1 MSVDKRILPAVAD
14 FLLQPG
20 LLLIDGKFVESAS
33 GKQLDVINPAN
44 EQVIAK
50 VAEADVEDTHRAV
63 KAARTAFEG
72 SWANTSAAERG
83 RLIWKLSDLIEE
95 HTEQF
100 AQIDSLDNGKPVAA
114 ARGGDVPVAVSVF
127 RYYAGWATKI
137 SGQTNAIS
145 WPGDWLGYTL
155 REPIGVVGQIIPW
168 NFPLV
173 SAAWK
178 LAPALATG
186 NTIILKSAEQTPL
199 SAILLGQLII
209 EAGFPPGVVNI
220 ITGLGERVGAALAA
234 HPGVDKIS
242 FTGSTSVGR
251 LILQAAI
258 GNLKKVSLELGGKSP
273 VVVFDDADLELTI
286 PGVAQAIFANQGEV
300 CTAGSRLYIH
310 ERIYDRV
317 VEGVAEIA
325 RNIRVGDG
333 LDEST
338 EMGPLVSR
346 QQFDR
351 VARYVD
357 IGQSEGAELVAGGAR
372 VGSSGYFMQ
381 PTVFANTNSS
391 MKIVQEEIFGPVVS
405 AMRFRDGDVDAVVRE
420 ANDSPYGLA
429 ASVWTQN
436 IGMAHKVARRLN
448 AGSVW
453 INCHSVIDAAQ
464 PFGGY
469 KQSGWGRE
477 LGEEAI
483 HAYTEVKAVTAK
495 L

>member
-1 MSVDKRILPAVAD
+1 MSLDSRILPEVVD
-14 FLLQPG
+14 FLGRPG
-20 LLLIDGKFVESAS
+20 QLLIDGDFVEAAS
-33 GKQLDVINPAN
+33 GKRLEVINPAN
-44 EQVIAK
+44 EKIIAT
-50 VAEADVEDTHRAV
+50 VAEADAVDTDRAV
-63 KAARTAFEG
+63 QAARRAFDG
-72 SWANTSAAERG
+72 LWSCTSAAERG
-83 RLIWKLSDLIEE
+83 RLMWKLADLVEQHAEE
-95 HTEQF
+95 F
-100 AQIDSLDNGKPVAA
+100 AQLDSLDNGKPVVA
-114 ARGGDVPVAVSVF
+114 ARNGDVPIAVSVF
-127 RYYAGWATKI
+127 RYYAGWSTKI

-178 LAPALATG
+178 IAPALATG
-186 NTIILKSAEQTPL
+186 NTVVLKSAEQTPL
-199 SAILLGQLII
+199 SAILLGQLIL

-220 ITGLGERVGAALAA
+220 ITGLGENVGAALAA
-234 HPGVDKIS
+234 HPSVDKIS
-242 FTGSTSVGR
+242 FTGSTTVGR
-251 LILQAAI
+251 LILQAAA

-300 CTAGSRLYIH
+300 CTAGSRLYVH
-310 ERIYDRV
+310 ECVYDRV
-317 VEGVAEIA
+317 VEGVAKIA
-325 RNIRVGDG
+325 RDIRLGDG
-333 LDEST
+333 LDETT

-346 QQFDR
+346 QQLDR
-351 VARYVD
+351 VAGYVG
-357 IGQSEGAELVAGGAR
+357 IGQAEGAELVVGGAR
-372 VGSSGYFMQ
+372 IGDRGFFMQ
-381 PTVFANTNSS
+381 PTVFASGNRS
-391 MKIVQEEIFGPVVS
+391 MRIVQEEIFGPVVC
-405 AMRFRDGDVDAVVRE
+405 AMPFKDGDVDAVVQE

-436 IGMAHKVARRLN
+436 LGLAHKVARRFH

-453 INCHSVIDAAQ
+453 INCHTVIDPAQ

-477 LGEEAI
+477 LGEEAL
-483 HAYTEVKAVTAK
+483 HSYTEVKAITAK

>member
-1 MSVDKRILPAVAD
+1 MSLDSRILPAVAD
-14 FLLQPG
+14 FLGQPG
-20 LLLIDGKFVESAS
+20 QLLIDGDFVEAAS
-33 GKQLDVINPAN
+33 GKRLEVINPAN
-44 EQVIAK
+44 ERIIAS
-50 VAEADVEDTHRAV
+50 VAEADVVDTNRAV
-63 KAARTAFEG
+63 KAARRAFDG
-72 SWANTSAAERG
+72 VWSSTSAAERG
-83 RLIWKLSDLIEE
+83 RLIWKLADLVEQ
-95 HTEQF
+95 HAEQF
-100 AQIDSLDNGKPVAA
+100 AQLDSLDNGKPVVA
-114 ARGGDVPVAVSVF
+114 ARNGDVPIAVSVF
-127 RYYAGWATKI
+127 RYYAGWSTKI

-178 LAPALATG
+178 IAPALATG
-186 NTIILKSAEQTPL
+186 NAVVLKSAEQTPL
-199 SAILLGQLII
+199 SAILLGKLIL

-220 ITGLGERVGAALAA
+220 ITGLGENVGAALAA
-234 HPGVDKIS
+234 HPEVDKIS
-242 FTGSTSVGR
+242 FTGSTTVGH
-251 LILQAAI
+251 LILQAAA

-300 CTAGSRLYIH
+300 CTAGSRLYVH
-310 ERIYDRV
+310 ERVYDRV

-325 RNIRVGDG
+325 RGIRLGDG
-333 LDEST
+333 LDEAT

-346 QQFDR
+346 QQLDR
-351 VARYVD
+351 VAGYVD

-372 VGSSGYFMQ
+372 FGDCGFFMQ
-381 PTVFANTNSS
+381 PTVFASGKRS
-391 MKIVQEEIFGPVVS
+391 MRIVQEEIFGPVVC
-405 AMRFRDGDVDAVVRE
+405 AMPFKDGDVDAVVHE

-436 IGMAHKVARRLN
+436 LGLAHKVARRLS

-453 INCHSVIDAAQ
+453 INCHTVIDPAQ

-477 LGEEAI
+477 LGEEAL
-483 HAYTEVKAVTAK
+483 HSYTEVKAVTAK